1 MSPCWLKRPRALQV
15 QRELDDNG
23 RGFPLNAAY
32 LKMIRSFA
40 QFPGLLCAACL
51 AFAAA
56 PSAHA
61 QEAALAELASAQAA
75 VQRAADADADQY
87 APDLIQA
94 AREKVSQAQALAQT
108 RSGRKQA
115 PLVAL
120 QAQADADLARARS
133 EQATTQAKLAQE
145 QSEIDRLRMALN
157 LPEGTP

>member
-1 MSPCWLKRPRALQV
+1 
-15 QRELDDNG
+15 
-23 RGFPLNAAY
+23 
-32 LKMIRSFA
+32 MIRSFA
-40 QFPGLLCAACL
+40 QFSGLLCAACL
-51 AFAAA
+51 LACTAM
-56 PSAHA
+56 PSAYA

-94 AREKVSQAQALAQT
+94 AREKVSQAQALSET

-115 PLVAL
+115 PQIAL

-145 QSEIDRLRMALN
+145 QSEIDRLRKALN